1 MVSLIFSLLAYFLA
15 FVLFLLRN
23 LFQKKVR
30 TLPYFFLTTGLV
42 FYLITLFERFAETK
56 TFPIGDIYG
65 MLSIIGNLSVLV
77 FLVLSR
83 RSEFE
88 LFGSV
93 VSFAAF
99 LTTLL
104 LIPSRE
110 VGFKNPLYILHI
122 MSAGIA
128 YTSLL
133 FAGLVSSFK
142 LFFEK
147 KLKEKRLPS
156 EFIPL
161 KILKRLE
168 KVFVL
173 LAFLGLTLTLIFG
186 SVWAKIFLG
195 THWVND
201 YKLLI
206 TLVLWIYY
214 AFLAHV
220 YVLKLFKPHQV
231 SYLIILGSVLGLVAL
246 LFFRHSI

>member
-1 MVSLIFSLLAYFLA
+1 MVSLILSLGAYFIA

-23 LFQKKVR
+23 IFQKRIR

-42 FYLITLFERFAETK
+42 FYLITLFERFTETRA
-56 TFPIGDIYG
+56 FPIGDIYG
-65 MLSIIGNLSVLV
+65 MLSIIGNLSVFV
-77 FLVLSR
+77 FLILSR
-83 RSEFE
+83 RAEFE

-104 LIPSRE
+104 LIPSKE
-110 VGFKNPLYILHI
+110 AGFKNPLYILHI
-122 MSAGIA
+122 ISAGIA

-133 FAGLVSSFK
+133 FGGLVSFFK
-142 LFFEK
+142 LFFER
-147 KLKEKRLPS
+147 KLKEKHIPA

-168 KVFVL
+168 KIFVL
-173 LAFLGLTLTLIFG
+173 LTFLGLTLTLIFG
-186 SVWAKIFLG
+186 SIWAKVFLG

-220 YVLKLFKPHQV
+220 YVLKLFKPNQI

>member
-1 MVSLIFSLLAYFLA
+1 MVSLIISLIAYFMA

-23 LFQKKVR
+23 LFQRKVR
-30 TLPYFFLTTGLV
+30 ILPYFFLTSGFV
-42 FYLITLFERFAETK
+42 FYLITLFERFAEAK

-65 MLSIIGNLSVLV
+65 MLSIIGNFSVLV
-77 FLVLSR
+77 FLILSR

-104 LIPSRE
+104 LIPSKE

-122 MSAGIA
+122 ISAGVA

-133 FAGLVSSFK
+133 FAGLVSLFK

-147 KLKEKRLPS
+147 KLKEKHIPT

-168 KVFVL
+168 KIFVL

-186 SVWAKIFLG
+186 SVWAKVFLG
-195 THWVND
+195 THWIND

-206 TLVLWIYY
+206 TLMLWIYY
-214 AFLAHV
+214 TFLTHV
-220 YVLKLFKPHQV
+220 YVLKLFKPHQI
-231 SYLIILGSVLGLVAL
+231 SYLIVLGSVIGLVGL
-246 LFFRHSI
+246 ILFRHSI